1 MVARAGPLALSS
13 REPGQARKGAAVA
26 VQAGAGV
33 WLVRVAAPMDP
44 PLPLPSMA
52 TSCMQGAVPT
62 YLHHPRTALA
72 TTETRRCPIKPW
84 PASGARA
91 HLRIW

>member
-33 WLVRVAAPMDP
+33 WLVRVAAPRDP
-44 PLPLPSMA
+44 SLPQRSMGDEL
-52 TSCMQGAVPT
+52 CKGRFK
-62 YLHHPRTALA
+62 LRHPRTALA
-72 TTETRRCPIKPW
+72 TTETQRCPIKPW

-91 HLRIW
+91 HSRIW